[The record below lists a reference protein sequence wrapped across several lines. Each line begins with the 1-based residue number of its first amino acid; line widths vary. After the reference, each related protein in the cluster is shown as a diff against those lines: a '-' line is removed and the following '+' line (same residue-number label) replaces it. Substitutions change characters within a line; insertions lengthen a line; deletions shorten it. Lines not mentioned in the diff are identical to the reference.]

1 MFKKWSIRL
10 KILMLGVAFLVSLIA
25 MSVALIARFI
35 EHSTLSHA
43 RMSVTLTS
51 QLLNLAIVPYTTE
64 SQIHI
69 LKDYMDEMVGRKRSM
84 ISYLLVSDG
93 HSILLSAGQIPHPLP
108 TPTRLDRLR
117 QMPDVLHV
125 RQRILID
132 SDHVGYVQ
140 YGYTTRALTSYRKEL
155 IRNGILAIVAE
166 LLLAGLSIGLLSHH
180 ISKRIQYLNEAFLAI
195 ANGDYSRRV
204 LPTHQDELARLAFLF
219 NRMADALE
227 ERMNAL
233 LTSRTETQQL
243 NASLED
249 MVAQRTRELSS
260 ANMRLEKLVTD
271 LRHTQNQLV
280 QSEKLA
286 ALGQLVAGI
295 AHELNTPIGNALT
308 IASTLEVQDKNMQ
321 QRMQAGPITRHDF
334 ESLLQLHTEAMDLLG
349 RSLQRASSMIHS
361 FKQVSADQVSGQRR
375 QFALDTTIQETLLYL
390 APSWRKQNVS
400 IESDIAADVLM
411 DSYPGA
417 LSQVISNLVSNSLMH
432 AFEGIAQPS
441 IRLTAQIQDG
451 QVKLIFSDNGCG
463 IASEHQHRIF
473 EPFFTTRMG
482 SGGTGLGLHICYNLV
497 TSHLGGRIELL
508 HKNSPGT
515 AFLIVLPLVA
525 PRTISPDTP
534 ILEAPDV

>member
-1 MFKKWSIRL
+1 MFRKWSIRL
-10 KILMLGVAFLVSLIA
+10 KILMLGLAFLVAMIA

-43 RMSVTLTS
+43 RMSVALTS
-51 QLLNLAIVPYTTE
+51 QLLNLAIVPYATDT
-64 SQIHI
+64 QIHI
-69 LKDYMDEMVGRKRSM
+69 LQDYMNELVGKEQSM

-93 HSILLSAGQIPHPLP
+93 HHILLAAGRVPQPLP
-108 TPTRLDRLR
+108 APSQLEHLR
-117 QMPDVLHV
+117 QMPDVLNI

-140 YGYTTRALTSYRKEL
+140 YGYTTKALTSYRKEL
-155 IRNGILAIVAE
+155 IRNGIFAILIE
-166 LLLAGLSIGLLSHH
+166 LLLASLSIGVLSHH
-180 ISKRIQYLNEAFLAI
+180 ISKRIQHLNDAFLAI

-204 LPTHQDELARLAFLF
+204 IPTHQDELARLAFLF

-233 LTSRTETQQL
+233 LTSRTETQRL

-249 MVAQRTRELSS
+249 KVAQRTRELSS
-260 ANMRLEKLVTD
+260 ANLRLEKLVSD

-308 IASTLEVQDKNMQ
+308 IASTLEVQDRSMQ
-321 QRMQAGPITRHDF
+321 ERLQAGPITRHDF
-334 ESLLQLHTEAMDLLG
+334 QSLLQLHTEAMELLS
-349 RSLQRASSMIHS
+349 RSLQRASGMIQS

-375 QFALDTTIQETLLYL
+375 QFALDSVIQETLLYL
-390 APSWRKQNVS
+390 APSWRKQQVV
-400 IESDIAADVLM
+400 IETEITDDVLM

-417 LSQVISNLVSNSLMH
+417 LSQVISNLISNALMH
-432 AFEGIAQPS
+432 AFDGIAQPR
-441 IRLTAQIQDG
+441 IRLTT
-451 QVKLIFSDNGCG
+451 QVRGTQVDLVFSDNGCG
-463 IASEHQHRIF
+463 IANEHHHRIF

-497 TSHLGGRIELL
+497 SSHLGGHIELL
-508 HKNSPGT
+508 HQSAPGT
-515 AFLIVLPLVA
+515 AFLITLPLTA
-525 PRTISPDTP
+525 PRAISPDAAL
-534 ILEAPDV
+534 LETPDV